1 MKAVAKEV
9 IEELKAEKFTS
20 KDFKIGKT
28 TLKKADESGSKPVL
42 DYLKEAMQADII
54 AQAVITVNKSVVI
67 KVITNIINL
76 PLSYVTPLSKIVNE
90 NDEYDLKVYAVIE
103 AEDINRS
110 HLRID
115 EIGSVKE
122 LTDDE
127 DAVNDNL
134 HEWLI
139 KQFDQLDN
147 KENKA

>member
-76 PLSYVTPLSKIVNE
+76 PLSYVAPLSKIVNE

-127 DAVNDNL
+127 DTVNDNL